1 MIQQA
6 KEARDVGLALIGY
19 FYFDFRDS
27 AKQDVHSLLSSL
39 LAQFSAKSDSCYH
52 ILSDLY
58 SEHDAG
64 SQQPDC
70 HGLTEC
76 LKKMLKLPGLPPI
89 YIIVDAL
96 DECPDTSG
104 VVSPRER
111 VLELIEELV
120 HLHLPNLH
128 LCITSRP
135 EADIRSTLDPLASY
149 TMSLHNQTG
158 QNKDIVDYIN
168 SVVQSDRK
176 MRRWRAEDRQ
186 LVIDT
191 LSQKAGGM

>member
-1 MIQQA
+1 M
-6 KEARDVGLALIGY
+6 GY
-19 FYFDFRDS
+19 FYFDFRDNS
-27 AKQDVHSLLSSL
+27 KQDVRSLLSSL
-39 LAQFSAKSDSCYH
+39 IAQFSAKSNSCYH

-58 SEHDAG
+58 SVHDAG

-70 HGLTEC
+70 HALAEC

-104 VVSPRER
+104 IVSPRER
-111 VLELIEELV
+111 VLELLEELV
-120 HLHLPNLH
+120 DLHLPNLH
-128 LCITSRP
+128 LCVTSRL
-135 EADIRSTLDPLASY
+135 EADIRSALDPLASH
-149 TMSLHNQTG
+149 TMSLHNQIG

-168 SVVQSDRK
+168 SVVHSDRK
-176 MRRWRAEDRQ
+176 MRRWRAEDKQ